1 MATDCPKGARRD
13 RRDEPGRRFRS
24 GAGSVELAALLS
36 ALALD
41 DSGLEGLLAR
51 RVERR
56 WLARGVVSVRPVTAR

>member
-1 MATDCPKGARRD
+1 
-13 RRDEPGRRFRS
+13 
-24 GAGSVELAALLS
+24 VELAALLA

-56 WLARGVVSVRPVTAR
+56 WLARGVVSVRPVTTR